1 MIALPSIAFEGFSGS
16 AKGVTARRVGGRNIL
31 SVKSRPTGLTT
42 NAQVVRRASMAKIS
56 KSWKQLTSDQMR
68 DWGRFA
74 EHASGASVLGKKAE
88 ISGLNLYIRLNVNR
102 AMAGEPLMT
111 NAPLHTMAV
120 PNVEYE
126 QVVVTPELMVIG
138 GIRHQPDPFKLVVK
152 MSNSQ
157 SAGISNGWSKTV
169 IITPGMEDD
178 WGEADVTK
186 LYLKTIG
193 VEPVPGEKV
202 FVQTYWL
209 DTSIGFAGGDHLD
222 RWNLNHPRTGSVLKT
237 NPPCRDAGRVFRVH
251 VRTLWYLC
259 VDKSRFNVTMLRYSR
274 VLLFLIMAA
283 LSSCNQYNRILEDVY
298 DNDQAAREWTK
309 GMSSLSADEIVE
321 YTTAMERVDSL
332 NQATVFD
339 ILDKEGWPYHL
350 SEKANRAIWIVI
362 DHSDLAYRSKYL
374 GLVKE
379 KAEEGVLD
387 KTDYAILNDR
397 VRLEEGKPQIYGT
410 QIKMA
415 ATIVD
420 DDIAMQLCL
429 WPVENP
435 AALDSLRSTVGLS
448 PIEEYLKT
456 SSESIGQEIVWD
468 KEKTVAD
475 FD

>member
-1 MIALPSIAFEGFSGS
+1 M
-16 AKGVTARRVGGRNIL
+16 
-31 SVKSRPTGLTT
+31 
-42 NAQVVRRASMAKIS
+42 
-56 KSWKQLTSDQMR
+56 
-68 DWGRFA
+68 
-74 EHASGASVLGKKAE
+74 
-88 ISGLNLYIRLNVNR
+88 Y
-102 AMAGEPLMT
+102 
-111 NAPLHTMAV
+111 
-120 PNVEYE
+120 
-126 QVVVTPELMVIG
+126 
-138 GIRHQPDPFKLVVK
+138 
-152 MSNSQ
+152 
-157 SAGISNGWSKTV
+157 
-169 IITPGMEDD
+169 
-178 WGEADVTK
+178 
-186 LYLKTIG
+186 
-193 VEPVPGEKV
+193 
-202 FVQTYWL
+202 
-209 DTSIGFAGGDHLD
+209 
-222 RWNLNHPRTGSVLKT
+222 
-237 NPPCRDAGRVFRVH
+237 

-274 VLLFLIMAA
+274 VLLFLIIAA

-321 YTTAMERVDSL
+321 YTTEMERVDSL
-332 NQATVFD
+332 NQATVFG

-397 VRLEEGKPQIYGT
+397 VRMEEGKPQIYGT

-468 KEKTVAD
+468 REKTVAD